1 MALTRRDLCVLL
13 PALLAASTTGAES
26 KENRSRQLLPSTIYD
41 FAKLHAD
48 NNNGESYVAIFEG
61 DTHSGLHIKLHE
73 TGLAP
78 GAVAHQ
84 PYHHAGDE
92 MFMVRQGTLE
102 VEIEGKRSELQPGS
116 VAYIASNTVYAIRN
130 TSREWTHYFVFLF
143 GAPHPRLFWDSPH
156 A

>member
-1 MALTRRDLCVLL
+1 M
-13 PALLAASTTGAES
+13 AASTASAEN
-26 KENRSRQLLPSTIYD
+26 KESSGQQPLPSAIYD
-41 FAKLHAD
+41 FKKLHAD
-48 NNNGESYVAIFEG
+48 NNHGESYVPIFEG
-61 DTHSGLHIKLHE
+61 DTHDGLHIKLHE

-116 VAYIASNTVYAIRN
+116 AAYIASNTVYAIRN
-130 TSREWTHYFVFLF
+130 TSREWTHYFVLLF
-143 GAPHPRLFWDSPH
+143 GPPHPALHWDSPH